1 MQPINAMQMS
11 GTRTTP
17 SLKYLD
23 YEGKIAHQDLRK
35 KACINDVEAKRMP
48 RLLGIDVCKMVCVQM
63 RRDVW
68 LSSLSARSNTFSE
81 LEPWP
86 GANLGVLGT
95 VACAAAPRAALSGV
109 AGTPGVP

>member
-1 MQPINAMQMS
+1 MQLINAMQMS

-17 SLKYLD
+17 SLKYAD
-23 YEGKIAHQDLRK
+23 YEGKIAHQDSEDRVET
-35 KACINDVEAKRMP
+35 CEAKTMP
-48 RLLGIDVCKMVCVQM
+48 RLRGVDMCELVRVQM

-68 LSSLSARSNTFSE
+68 LSSLSARSNTFSVF
-81 LEPWP
+81 EPWP

-95 VACAAAPRAALSGV
+95 VACAAAPRAALNGV

>member
-1 MQPINAMQMS
+1 MQMS

-17 SLKYLD
+17 SLMYAD
-23 YEGKIAHQDLRK
+23 YEGKIAHQNIEK
-35 KACINDVEAKRMP
+35 KAYKRDEAKTKPKLREV
-48 RLLGIDVCKMVCVQM
+48 DVREMIRVQI